1 MIDKIVTSDLA
12 EFGNRELDEV
22 EKLIKAKNKSGF
34 PEDFYDKDVAIFFNK
49 NSGYV
54 FFSNEDCQVCL
65 CDEDGDLFSWYNT
78 PYEGEEGFIFD
89 LADRYYELHA
99 EDRKYVKEIRDKFY
113 PDVVLK
119 RGKYRK

>member
-1 MIDKIVTSDLA
+1 MNNIVTSDLA

-22 EKLIKAKNKSGF
+22 VKLIKAEKECGF
-34 PEDFYDKDVAIFFNK
+34 PEDFHNEDVTIFFNK
-49 NSGYV
+49 NSGCV
-54 FFSNEDCQVCL
+54 FFSNSDCQVCM
-65 CDEDGDLFSWYNT
+65 CDEDGDLFSWYYT

-99 EDRKYVKEIRDKFY
+99 DDRKYVKEIRDKFY

-119 RGKYRK
+119 RKK